1 MPTILVDFWQH
12 VTREIIFSIN
22 AKADIFGPRRQLAST
37 FTRDGAQSID
47 PGPKSDDDVRQCH
60 VAAGAAQ

>member
-12 VTREIIFSIN
+12 VKLFFQRLIYS
-22 AKADIFGPRRQLAST
+22 ARVDVHAHV
-37 FTRDGAQSID
+37 DGAQSID

>member
-1 MPTILVDFWQH
+1 MPTILVRSRFLAA
-12 VTREIIFSIN
+12 REIIFS
-22 AKADIFGPRRQLAST
+22 KADIFGPRRRSHV
-37 FTRDGAQSID
+37 DGAQSID